1 MMWPILTKGESSAGP
16 PVLVHMLIHPLVQ
29 YERLPQMLRQGHIW
43 RQVALSIILNWIV
56 GPFVSN
62 VACMLGRK
70 LTPQIMLAVAWATL
84 PDQPTYRTGVIM
96 VGLAR

>member
-1 MMWPILTKGESSAGP
+1 
-16 PVLVHMLIHPLVQ
+16 
-29 YERLPQMLRQGHIW
+29 MLRQGHIW